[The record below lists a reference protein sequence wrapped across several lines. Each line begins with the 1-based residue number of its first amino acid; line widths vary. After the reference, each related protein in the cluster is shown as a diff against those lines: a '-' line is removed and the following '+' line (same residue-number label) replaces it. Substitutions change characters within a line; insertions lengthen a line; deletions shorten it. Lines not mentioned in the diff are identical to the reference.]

1 MAQRVTNPTGIHED
15 AGLIPGLDRG
25 GGGGGGGVR
34 GRGGHELPLGSN
46 MHPGAGVLGVV

>member
-25 GGGGGGGVR
+25 GGGRLGLNSQR
-34 GRGGHELPLGSN
+34 WHELHHRSQMQPGSC
-46 MHPGAGVLGVV
+46 VVAVV